1 MREWV
6 SECWEKAATLS
17 RWCSPTCDVSLSR
30 RPGQDLP
37 PYRSLLWVRDPCT
50 MYVSVCEV
58 CKTKW
63 MQFYISSARRGWIMA
78 QMSRSDADYCD
89 LSGTEAHSFTEHVPG
104 ILESRHTRIEFR
116 PLSFR
121 RMNSGTPLTGVLVV
135 SRTGP
140 VAVVRRQILVHGH
153 CQTLYRTGTHTNPP
167 SNADDNLGVTSAL
180 RLPVVPWTGTQ

>member
-1 MREWV
+1 
-6 SECWEKAATLS
+6 
-17 RWCSPTCDVSLSR
+17 
-30 RPGQDLP
+30 
-37 PYRSLLWVRDPCT
+37 
-50 MYVSVCEV
+50 
-58 CKTKW
+58 
-63 MQFYISSARRGWIMA
+63 
-78 QMSRSDADYCD
+78 MSRSDADYCD

-180 RLPVVPWTGTQ
+180 RLPVVPWTGTQWHLTVWCKNFVMQLLIQPSNSPPVQKPTVYYRWAGIAQSV